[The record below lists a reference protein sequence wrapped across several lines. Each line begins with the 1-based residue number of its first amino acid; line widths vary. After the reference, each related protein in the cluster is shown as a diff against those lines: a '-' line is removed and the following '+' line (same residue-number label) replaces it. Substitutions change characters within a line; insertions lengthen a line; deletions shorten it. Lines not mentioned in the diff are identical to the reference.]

1 MIVPIQYRSHFG
13 CEGVHKQIFALYF
26 NKNIEKVGQTMGDE
40 ASCRQD
46 EEQYERDMF
55 VPSLL
60 GDDWVDVDNDTRNI
74 ILCDVEYLAYN
85 ERDYEKYS
93 R

>member
-1 MIVPIQYRSHFG
+1 
-13 CEGVHKQIFALYF
+13 
-26 NKNIEKVGQTMGDE
+26 
-40 ASCRQD
+40 
-46 EEQYERDMF
+46 MF